1 MTAAL
6 SGHRLFSA
14 LLLTVWCGDW
24 NTEGEKGTGM
34 GGSTESGGDRAVSW
48 TQTHPQSVLLEG
60 APDWEEAEL
69 RGRKTAEVRA
79 EHGEQG

>member
-1 MTAAL
+1 
-6 SGHRLFSA
+6 
-14 LLLTVWCGDW
+14 
-24 NTEGEKGTGM
+24 M

-60 APDWEEAEL
+60 APAWEEAEL

-79 EHGEQG
+79 EHGAGEQG